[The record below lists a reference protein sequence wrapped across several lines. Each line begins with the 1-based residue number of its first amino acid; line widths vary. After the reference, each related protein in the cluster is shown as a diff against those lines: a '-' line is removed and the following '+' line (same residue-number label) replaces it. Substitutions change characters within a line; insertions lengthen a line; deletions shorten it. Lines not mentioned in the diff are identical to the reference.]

1 MMMMMNKSNNE
12 TNSSLPWQLIDGEC
26 LSDPTVGNLKNFQI
40 LVLKFFN
47 LFLYKIKQV
56 YSTVKFIR
64 GSERIQGNIYVTNFR
79 FYFKSGVS
87 FI

>member
-26 LSDPTVGNLKNFQI
+26 LSDPTVGNLKDFQI
-40 LVLKFFN
+40 IVLKFFN
-47 LFLYKIKQV
+47 LFFKILQV

>member
-26 LSDPTVGNLKNFQI
+26 LSDPTVGNLKDFQI
-40 LVLKFFN
+40 FVLKFFN
-47 LFLYKIKQV
+47 LYFKIIQV

-87 FI
+87 LI